1 MSTKIFEFQLQQIIL
16 REKERDR
23 ERKIERE
30 TERDRERQRESNYHH
45 RINLFRFRL
54 KVYFRSKT
62 EKINLTIEFST
73 FKLVYVLNSIL
84 KRYLC
89 FLGPNLLKK
98 GKQLP
103 ECEIMNLLGWSV
115 YKLLVLH
122 LPYVLRIIE
131 VIKKM
136 GGLFPIKFF
145 LSGL

>member
-1 MSTKIFEFQLQQIIL
+1 MHFGLKQ
-16 REKERDR
+16 RERERERDAKR
-23 ERKIERE
+23 QRE
-30 TERDRERQRESNYHH
+30 TDRDRERQRESNYHH
-45 RINLFRFRL
+45 RINIFRFRL

-62 EKINLTIEFST
+62 EKMNFTIEFST

-84 KRYLC
+84 KRHLC

-103 ECEIMNLLGWSV
+103 KCEILNLLGWSV

-131 VIKKM
+131 VIKKKKM

-145 LSGL
+145 LSGF

>member
-30 TERDRERQRESNYHH
+30 TERDRERDRERESNYHH

-62 EKINLTIEFST
+62 EKINFTIEFST

-84 KRYLC
+84 KRQLW
-89 FLGPNLLKK
+89 FLETNLFKK

-103 ECEIMNLLGWSV
+103 ECEILNLLVWLV
-115 YKLLVLH
+115 YRLLVLH
-122 LPYVLRIIE
+122 LPHVLRIIE
-131 VIKKM
+131 VKKKI
-136 GGLFPIKFF
+136 GRAFPD
-145 LSGL
+145 